1 MPELPEVE
9 TIRRQL
15 EPLLVGATVCDA
27 WAFPS
32 SKFTPAI
39 EASGATIVSVE
50 RRGKYLLMGLD
61 RGGPTADPPVDD
73 GLGAPPATEQ
83 LIVHLGMTGRLS
95 VSPPDG
101 SPERVVTEPSSTG
114 IATSS
119 WAESVVSDGPGPSD
133 AHLRARWALHDGR
146 TLSFH
151 DVRRFGRIAVVPA
164 GEHTS
169 LPTLAALGPEPF
181 DDAFSPQRLR
191 EMVNASR
198 RAVKTQLLSQRV
210 VAGVGN
216 IYADEALWRARVHP
230 ASRRLSR
237 DEALL
242 LRDAV
247 RDVLAAGIAHGG
259 TTLRDYRDVSG
270 GEGTNQRHLDCYG
283 RAGEPCVRCG
293 DVLRR
298 SVVDA
303 RATVHCPTCQRR
315 RA

>member
-1 MPELPEVE
+1 VPELPEVE

-32 SKFTPAI
+32 GKFTPAL

-61 RGGPTADPPVDD
+61 RGGPATAPQVGGDTGGPS
-73 GLGAPPATEQ
+73 ATEQ

-95 VSPPDG
+95 VTPPEGHPD
-101 SPERVVTEPSSTG
+101 PVVTDPSAAG
-114 IATSS
+114 VATSS
-119 WAESVVSDGPGPSD
+119 WAESVVSDGPGPSE
-133 AHLRARWALHDGR
+133 AHLRARWALDDGR
-146 TLSFH
+146 TLRFH

-164 GEHTS
+164 GEHAS

-191 EMVNASR
+191 DMVNASR

-230 ASRRLSR
+230 ASRRLTR
-237 DEALL
+237 DEAQR
-242 LRDAV
+242 LRHAV
-247 RDVLAAGIAHGG
+247 RDVLAAGITHGG

-270 GEGTNQRHLDCYG
+270 EEGTNQRHLDCYG

>member
-15 EPLLVGATVCDA
+15 EPLLVGSTVLDA

-32 SKFTPAI
+32 GKFSAAV
-39 EASGATIVSVE
+39 EASGATIVSVD

-61 RGGPTADPPVDD
+61 RAGDRAGDSPGVRSAGTA
-73 GLGAPPATEQ
+73 AEQ

-95 VSPPDG
+95 VSQAPG
-101 SPERVVTEPSSTG
+101 AEPHP
-114 IATSS
+114 ATDAGLRGGPRSS
-119 WAESVVSDGPGPSD
+119 WAESVASPGSVPSD
-133 AHLRARWALHDGR
+133 AHLRARWSLHDGR
-146 TLSFH
+146 ALSFH

-164 GEHTS
+164 GDHGS

-181 DDAFSPQRLR
+181 DESFSPERLR
-191 EMVNASR
+191 DMVNASR

-230 ASRRLSR
+230 SSRRLSR
-237 DEALL
+237 DEAQR

-247 RDVLAAGIAHGG
+247 RDVLAAGITHGG

-270 GEGTNQRHLDCYG
+270 DEGSNQRHLDCYG

-303 RATVHCPTCQRR
+303 RATAHCATCQRR

>member
-15 EPLLVGATVCDA
+15 EPLLVGATVVDA

-32 SKFTPAI
+32 GKFTPAI
-39 EASGATIVSVE
+39 EVTGATIDAVG
-50 RRGKYLLMGLD
+50 RRGKYLLMELD
-61 RGGPTADPPVDD
+61 RDGDRPESQVAD
-73 GLGAPPATEQ
+73 GREQ

-95 VSPPDG
+95 VTTAPGATVGTAAAAAD
-101 SPERVVTEPSSTG
+101 PET
-114 IATSS
+114 TSS
-119 WAESVVSDGPGPSD
+119 WTESVVASAASPSD
-133 AHLRARWALHDGR
+133 AHLRARWSLHDGR
-146 TLSFH
+146 VLSFH
-151 DVRRFGRIAVVPA
+151 DVRRFGRIAVVAA
-164 GEHTS
+164 GDHAS

-181 DDAFSPQRLR
+181 DEAFSPERLR
-191 EMVNASR
+191 DMVNRSR

-216 IYADEALWRARVHP
+216 IYADEALWRSRVHP
-230 ASRRLSR
+230 ASRRLTR
-237 DEALL
+237 VEAQH

-270 GEGTNQRHLDCYG
+270 ESGTNQRHLDCYG

-298 SVVDA
+298 SIVDA
-303 RATVHCPTCQRR
+303 RATVHCGTCQRR
-315 RA
+315 RS